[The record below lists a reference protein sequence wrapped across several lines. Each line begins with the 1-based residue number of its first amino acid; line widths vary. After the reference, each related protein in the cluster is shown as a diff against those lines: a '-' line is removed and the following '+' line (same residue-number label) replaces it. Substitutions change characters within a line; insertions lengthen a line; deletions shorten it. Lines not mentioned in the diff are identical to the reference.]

1 MFSTSQVFK
10 ITETIITTIAHPVL
24 ASSILSTPGIEK
36 LWSEMLQQ
44 LPKVNQRQ
52 SINIPENNNQ
62 AVIGQTEEEGQE
74 KACLKRLTSGR
85 QTPGM
90 EGNI

>member
-1 MFSTSQVFK
+1 
-10 ITETIITTIAHPVL
+10 
-24 ASSILSTPGIEK
+24 
-36 LWSEMLQQ
+36 MLQQ

-74 KACLKRLTSGR
+74 KACLKRLTSER